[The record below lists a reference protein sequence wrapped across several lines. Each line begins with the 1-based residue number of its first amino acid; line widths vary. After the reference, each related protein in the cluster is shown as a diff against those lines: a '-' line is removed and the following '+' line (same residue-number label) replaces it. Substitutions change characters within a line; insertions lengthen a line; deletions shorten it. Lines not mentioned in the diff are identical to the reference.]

1 MDSDGELLADG
12 VVAGHVCV
20 NHSSFSTG
28 AGLRG
33 FTTIMPIIPA
43 LVCMS
48 SFVVLTA
55 AYRGPTA
62 DVREPSSTSE
72 TTRASGCA
80 DPAERRA
87 RLRCSP

>member
-1 MDSDGELLADG
+1 
-12 VVAGHVCV
+12 
-20 NHSSFSTG
+20 
-28 AGLRG
+28 
-33 FTTIMPIIPA
+33 
-43 LVCMS
+43 VCMS